1 MRRST
6 LLCAWSVMV
15 VGAAGCGDTP
25 EALDAYLFGPTG
37 MAALVAEEAE
47 VIEQFNRGINT
58 DLESPDRA
66 ESVRK
71 LLREDVL
78 PRYRGVADRMRR
90 ISVEN
95 TRVAALHG
103 EMLAISGEQQAVLE
117 DLAELVENGD
127 FEAVS
132 GINERLGSL
141 GRRRAVWEVQVEAL
155 CRKYEITQ
163 PGK

>member
-1 MRRST
+1 MRGSA
-6 LLCAWSVMV
+6 LLCVCSVVMG
-15 VGAAGCGDTP
+15 GAAGCGDTP
-25 EALDAYLFGPTG
+25 EALHAYLFGPQG

-58 DLESPDRA
+58 DPESLDRA

-71 LLREDVL
+71 MLRDEIL

-95 TRVAALHG
+95 KRVAALHG

-127 FEAVS
+127 LEAVS
-132 GINERLGSL
+132 GVNERLGSL
-141 GRRRAVWEVQVEAL
+141 GRRRALWEKQVKAL
-155 CRKYEITQ
+155 CRKYEVTQ
-163 PGK
+163 PSK

>member
-1 MRRST
+1 
-6 LLCAWSVMV
+6 
-15 VGAAGCGDTP
+15 
-25 EALDAYLFGPTG
+25 
-37 MAALVAEEAE
+37 
-47 VIEQFNRGINT
+47 
-58 DLESPDRA
+58 
-66 ESVRK
+66 
-71 LLREDVL
+71 
-78 PRYRGVADRMRR
+78 MRR

-95 TRVAALHG
+95 KRVAALHG
-103 EMLAISGEQQAVLE
+103 EILAISGEQQAVLE